1 MEETMKDFEKE
12 LEESYKELEDL
23 NEDDTVITDEEEDSS
38 DAWSYLKQIKASGE
52 TVKMKVL
59 EAVEAGVIGRVEG
72 IRAFIPVSKI
82 TIGHVESTDDWV
94 NKSIEAEIITLDKAN
109 KKLVLSG
116 RAVEEKKLE
125 AEKEEKIKS
134 MKTGDIVEGTVESIK
149 KYGAFIRLEN
159 GLSGLVHISQISQ
172 KRIKTPYEVLQEG
185 QTVKAQIIN
194 TEDGKISLSMKV
206 LEEEEEAAAE
216 DSIDPSEYRD
226 TTSIGT
232 SLGDLLKG
240 IKLDS

>member
-12 LEESYKELEDL
+12 LEESYRELE
-23 NEDDTVITDEEEDSS
+23 EIGDDEAMLSEDEESN
-38 DAWSYLKQIKASGE
+38 DAWSYLMQIKASGD

-59 EAVEAGVIGRVEG
+59 EAVEAGVIGKVEG

-82 TIGHVESTDDWV
+82 TVSHVESTDDWV
-94 NKSIEAEIITLDKAN
+94 NKSIEAEIITIDKAN

-116 RAVEEKKLE
+116 RAVEEKKLN
-125 AEKEEKIKS
+125 AEKDEKMKS
-134 MKTGDIVEGTVESIK
+134 LKVGDIVEGSVESIK
-149 KYGAFIRLEN
+149 KYGAFVRLEN
-159 GLSGLVHISQISQ
+159 GLSGMIHISQISQ
-172 KRIKTPYEVLQEG
+172 KRIKNPYEVLQEG

-194 TEDGKISLSMKV
+194 MEDGKIALSMKV
-206 LEEEEEAAAE
+206 LEQE
-216 DSIDPSEYRD
+216 DDTGEDEIDPSQYRD

-240 IKLDS
+240 ISL